1 MGGGCNS
8 GGSGVIYRDGRCKGK
23 QFLPFIIFHL
33 HFSPFRDVIVLDRDN
48 QAALKQSL
56 EDDARRRMAVFE
68 ELDDAG
74 LNFTGVTD

>member
-1 MGGGCNS
+1 MFAKYYPHH
-8 GGSGVIYRDGRCKGK
+8 VVATLDT
-23 QFLPFIIFHL
+23 IFHL

-56 EDDARRRMAVFE
+56 EDDARRRIAVFE